1 MIVHGFTEDWGLPR
15 EKTSAPGER
24 NAYPVVRL
32 PLNRGLDV
40 GKTQGIRGHEAVRAF
55 VQAGVVVRQGKD
67 DHVNTK
73 MPSGIIITL
82 PWSKVL
88 KIGLLM
94 AAIKKAGLTK
104 EEFLELL

>member
-1 MIVHGFTEDWGLPR
+1 M
-15 EKTSAPGER
+15 
-24 NAYPVVRL
+24 
-32 PLNRGLDV
+32 
-40 GKTQGIRGHEAVRAF
+40 GKIRGIRGHEAVRAF